1 MNKKGFTLVEL
12 LAVIVILGVIALI
25 VTPIVTGVIK
35 KSKDSAA
42 IDSSY
47 QYEEAAELYVS
58 EATGN
63 NKNLIYSNMV
73 RVLDVTGTTA
83 SGGYIKANKDG
94 DIAYG
99 LILDDRCVVKSFS
112 EQSASISEDKSL
124 CSSTVIP
131 PTSCFN
137 YKTLTSSD
145 LSTYNNLLSVG
156 DIVITGYSC
165 GDTLKTAYN
174 MDSPLNVTHSV
185 FNNDGTYTDIEIP
198 STIDG
203 SPVTGIAN
211 GAFKFSEVAQTSNRN
226 IYNIKPSFLGTKKN
240 DIEPSLLVESKDSY
254 DVNKTNGRGI
264 HTLALPSSMKY
275 IGVVSFGFNEV
286 EKITFSSDKIYIGL
300 GAFMLNS
307 LTSLDLPN
315 DSTLGLEPFANNNIT
330 SFTLKK
336 SYTRTDDSAGLLMGN
351 KISSLTIEDGV
362 TAIGVGDFAFN
373 NIKSVTIPSSV
384 TSIGDA
390 AFNCNDVPVDKAI
403 IYARN
408 TDGTENKTTIV
419 SYAHTGGTVTVPTT
433 VTTLSAQSFS
443 AVGLTSIT
451 IPSSVTSI
459 GAGALA
465 NNSLTSVTIPNSV
478 TSIGEDAFSDNTL
491 LKTISI
497 DNTSGTIT
505 GSPWGATN
513 ATITYLR

>member
-47 QYEEAAELYVS
+47 QYEEAAKLYAA

-203 SPVTGIAN
+203 SPITGIAN
-211 GAFKFSEVAQTSNRN
+211 GAFECSEVAQKSNKKN
-226 IYNIKPSFLGTKKN
+226 YNIKPSFLGTEQN
-240 DIEPSLLVESKDSY
+240 DIEPSLLDAFKDSY
-254 DVNKTNGRGI
+254 DVNKTNGSGI
-264 HTLALPSSMKY
+264 HTLL
-275 IGVVSFGFNEV
+275 F
-286 EKITFSSDKIYIGL
+286 
-300 GAFMLNS
+300 
-307 LTSLDLPN
+307 DL
-315 DSTLGLEPFANNNIT
+315 
-330 SFTLKK
+330 
-336 SYTRTDDSAGLLMGN
+336 
-351 KISSLTIEDGV
+351 DGV
-362 TAIGVGDFAFN
+362 TDETLVIFLHSCFPDFH
-373 NIKSVTIPSSV
+373 SYPSRRS
-384 TSIGDA
+384 SIL
-390 AFNCNDVPVDKAI
+390 P
-403 IYARN
+403 R
-408 TDGTENKTTIV
+408 
-419 SYAHTGGTVTVPTT
+419 H
-433 VTTLSAQSFS
+433 
-443 AVGLTSIT
+443 
-451 IPSSVTSI
+451 
-459 GAGALA
+459 
-465 NNSLTSVTIPNSV
+465 
-478 TSIGEDAFSDNTL
+478 
-491 LKTISI
+491 
-497 DNTSGTIT
+497 
-505 GSPWGATN
+505 
-513 ATITYLR
+513 